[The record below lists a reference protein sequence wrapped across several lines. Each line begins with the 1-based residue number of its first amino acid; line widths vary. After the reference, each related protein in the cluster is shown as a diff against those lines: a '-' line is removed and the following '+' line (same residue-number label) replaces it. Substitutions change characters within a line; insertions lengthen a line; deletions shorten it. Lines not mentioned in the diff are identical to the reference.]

1 MKKSEIREVERVED
15 FAGVYKVFG
24 EKPYEEKYTE
34 EDFKEIYEEYKALG
48 NIYGAYVDDKCVGL
62 IAILKGKRKGQP
74 VEFDEDDS
82 SLAYLADIAVLSE
95 YRAAGLGT
103 KLMIDALMRTKMDGF
118 RTMYMRTLE
127 KGESMS
133 YGIAKKVG
141 FEQIEGV
148 SQMVETE
155 NIRGER
161 QVKKNIFLSIDLN
174 NLDKNKVKSALMEGR
189 FVKRDD
195 SRNVETEDTIVGD
208 DR

>member
-1 MKKSEIREVERVED
+1 MKKSEIKEVNSVED
-15 FAGVYKVFG
+15 FAGVYKVFS

-34 EDFKEIYEEYKALG
+34 EDYREIYEEYKKLG
-48 NIYGAYVDDKCVGL
+48 NIFGAYVDGRCVGL

-74 VEFDEDDS
+74 VDFTNNDDV
-82 SLAYLADIAVLSE
+82 AYLADIAVLGE

-103 KLMIDALMRTKMDGF
+103 KLMIDALMRTKTSGF
-118 RTMYMRTLE
+118 KQMYMRTLT

-141 FEQIEGV
+141 FEEIEGV

-155 NIRGER
+155 NIRGEK
-161 QVKKNIFLSIDLN
+161 QIKKNIFLSIDLN
-174 NLDKNKVKSALMEGR
+174 NLDRNKVKSALMEGR
-189 FVKRDD
+189 FVGKVVD
-195 SRNVETEDTIVGD
+195 SNDEL

>member
-34 EDFKEIYEEYKALG
+34 EDFKEIFEEYKALG
-48 NIYGAYVDDKCVGL
+48 NIYGAFVDDSCVGL

-74 VEFDEDDS
+74 VSFEMPDEDI
-82 SLAYLADIAVLSE
+82 AYLADIAVLGE

-103 KLMIDALMRTKMDGF
+103 KLMVDALMRSKIDGF
-118 RTMYMRTLE
+118 KTMYMRTLE
-127 KGESMS
+127 RGKSMS

-141 FEQIEGV
+141 FEELEGV

-174 NLDKNKVKSALMEGR
+174 NLDKNKVKAALMEGR
-189 FVKRDD
+189 FVKK
-195 SRNVETEDTIVGD
+195 ETEDVIKSDGD
-208 DR
+208 ER